1 MAAAQ
6 DPDVIAQMA
15 ELNVPYDAMDSKT
28 CQETFNGYYESIW
41 LSGHPTPGNKAC
53 PIL

>member
-28 CQETFNGYYESIW
+28 CQETFNGYYEEYLALWASDPW
-41 LSGHPTPGNKAC
+41 K
-53 PIL
+53 